1 MNVVDRGDAGDR
13 CAAGPVPDFAV
24 VVDEGSGVLGIKGAA
39 DQQRNAVAPRRRHGR
54 RIDHLG
60 AEVREFEHLL
70 VAQSR
75 DRQGILHAPG
85 VGRHDARNVGPDLD
99 PLGVERGADERGGE
113 VGAAASQG
121 RRLTVRTASQET
133 GHHLQRGSGPEVRE
147 VGGDRLQGPL
157 QIDDCGLERAVRR
170 HQGTRVTSLGWQA
183 LSAQGG
189 GEEPGREKL
198 AVADDPV
205 DQGLGRAARRV
216 RAGLAVAHRRLQA
229 VAEGFDRGRQGRPIV
244 VRRYLGPDFQMMNA
258 QRH

>member
-13 CAAGPVPDFAV
+13 CAAGSLADLAV
-24 VVDEGSGVLGIKGAA
+24 VVDEGSGVLGMEGAA

-60 AEVREFEHLL
+60 AEVREFEHLF

-99 PLGVERGADERGGE
+99 PLGVERGAEERGGE

-189 GEEPGREKL
+189 GEEPGRQEF

-205 DQGLGRAARRV
+205 NQCLGRAARRV
-216 RAGLAVAHRRLQA
+216 RAGLAVAHRLLQA
-229 VAEGFDRGRQGRPIV
+229 VAEGFDRGRQRRPIV

-258 QRH
+258 